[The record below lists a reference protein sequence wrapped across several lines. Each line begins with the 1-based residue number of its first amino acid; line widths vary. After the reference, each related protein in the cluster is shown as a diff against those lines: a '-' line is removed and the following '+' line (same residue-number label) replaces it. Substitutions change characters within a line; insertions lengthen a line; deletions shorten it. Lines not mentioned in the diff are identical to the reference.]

1 MKPLVLR
8 ILGKYLH
15 ISFSISILVFSVI
28 LPSFFIDDVA
38 FASSPPK
45 AYSDIYTTPKN
56 TTLNVSAP
64 GVLANDTDPE
74 GDPLTASLMRAA
86 QHGTI
91 SLSSDGSFNYTPDA
105 DYVGTDSFTYKAN
118 DGAADS
124 NTATV
129 TITVTSTNTPPVANA
144 DTYTTPKN
152 TTLNVPAPGV
162 LANDTDP
169 EGDPLTA
176 SLMSATQHGTVSL
189 SGDGS
194 FTYTPDADYVGTDSF
209 TYKANDGAADS
220 NTATVTITVT
230 STNTP
235 PVANADAYST
245 PKNTTLNISA
255 PGVLANDTD
264 PEGDPLTASLMRAA
278 KHGTVSLSGDG
289 SFTYTPDVDY
299 VGTDSFTYKA
309 NDGTAN
315 SNTATVTITV
325 TSTNAPPVANAD
337 TYTTLK
343 NTTLNTPAPGV
354 LANDIDPEGDP
365 LTASLMS
372 ATQHGTVSLSG
383 DGSFTY
389 TPDADYVG
397 TDSFTYKAND
407 GAADSN
413 TVTVTITVK
422 ETGSPG
428 GGGVGGN
435 TIIQEEPGVTK
446 IDKLLDADGKFNQE
460 VTALS
465 DDNQAILRIE
475 SGTIAKTDGKPFT
488 EITIK
493 KTTNTKF
500 PPKGISIV
508 GIVYEFGPSGVIFD
522 PKVVIKINYSPENIP
537 EGVPETSLVIGYY
550 DEKSV
555 VWITLDSVVDTKLHS
570 IRAQTGH
577 LSLYTVLSGPI
588 TTKTTQLPE
597 QVPTTNPID
606 LDTTTTLTLP
616 PMPAAFVLSDV
627 QISPVNIYIGES
639 ISISAIIRN
648 IGDIAGTCQVILTV
662 DNMEITTK
670 NIYLSGGAIE
680 IVTFNI
686 VQDSV
691 GRHTIDI
698 NGEKQEIEV
707 KATPEDGTPKKTTWF
722 YVIIGIGALLLS
734 FSTTILVAQHK
745 YR

>member
-1 MKPLVLR
+1 MKPLVLK

-45 AYSDIYTTPKN
+45 AYSD
-56 TTLNVSAP
+56 
-64 GVLANDTDPE
+64 
-74 GDPLTASLMRAA
+74 
-86 QHGTI
+86 
-91 SLSSDGSFNYTPDA
+91 
-105 DYVGTDSFTYKAN
+105 
-118 DGAADS
+118 
-124 NTATV
+124 
-129 TITVTSTNTPPVANA
+129 
-144 DTYTTPKN
+144 TYTTPKN

-176 SLMSATQHGTVSL
+176 SLLSSSQHGTV
-189 SGDGS
+189 G
-194 FTYTPDADYVGTDSF
+194 
-209 TYKANDGAADS
+209 
-220 NTATVTITVT
+220 
-230 STNTP
+230 
-235 PVANADAYST
+235 
-245 PKNTTLNISA
+245 
-255 PGVLANDTD
+255 
-264 PEGDPLTASLMRAA
+264 
-278 KHGTVSLSGDG
+278 LSGDG

-299 VGTDSFTYKA
+299 AGTDSFTYKA
-309 NDGTAN
+309 NDGTN
-315 SNTATVTITV
+315 DSNTATVTITI
-325 TSTNAPPVANAD
+325 TSANTPPVANAD
-337 TYTTLK
+337 TYTTPK
-343 NTTLNTPAPGV
+343 NTTLNIPAPGV
-354 LANDIDPEGDP
+354 LANDTDPDGNP